1 MRLLNGASAPEQG
14 ETEKP
19 DLQEVLEHYG
29 AHVYGDGKI
38 LCLVHDEDNPSMN
51 VQLGKGLWF
60 CHSCGQGGSSWDMI
74 MKKEDLDFKS
84 AVTFGATTG
93 FASAASDGGGDDV
106 PEVLGRRRPGVSG
119 GSKSGGSGG
128 RSRPWSRPW

>member
-1 MRLLNGASAPEQG
+1 MRLLNGASAPEQA

-29 AHVYGDGKI
+29 CYAPHDGKYI
-38 LCLVHDEDNPSMN
+38 CLVHDEDNPSMN

-74 MKKEDLDFKS
+74 MKREGVDFSGARTIAAS
-84 AVTFGATTG
+84 AG
-93 FASAASDGGGDDV
+93 FASTPSDGGSDDV

-119 GSKSGGSGG
+119 RSKSGGSGG